1 MCNNI
6 WLSDMLLQLQQHEI
20 KSNNKSDVTNVII
33 VAIHTVIV
41 Y

>member
-6 WLSDMLLQLQQHEI
+6 WLSDMLLLLQQHEI
-20 KSNNKSDVTNVII
+20 RSNNKSYVTNVIV
-33 VAIHTVIV
+33 VAIHVVIV